1 MMRTIETSRPRHV
14 SAQGGRARALFLSDV
29 HLATRAC
36 RADALLEFLRCHDA
50 ETIYLVGDIVDFWG
64 VRCGAI
70 WPRSHNDIV
79 QAFLNKMR
87 NGTRIV
93 LIPGNHDEGLR
104 DYCGFHLSGVEIV
117 RDCVHETAAGL
128 RMLVTH
134 GDEFDGVV
142 RHGRWLAYL
151 GGWGPGLARCLN
163 SPLSWV
169 RRKFGLGPWS
179 LSGYIKLKVK
189 AAVNFL
195 DAFEHALVA
204 EARGRGVDG
213 VICGHVHQAAHHE
226 IDGLRYLNCGD
237 WVESC
242 TAIAEDWAG
251 RLYHIDWL
259 ETLRECEL
267 APAPAHPMQE
277 AA

>member
-1 MMRTIETSRPRHV
+1 MMRTIETSRPRQV

-50 ETIYLVGDIVDFWG
+50 ETIYLVGDIVDVWG

-70 WPRSHNDIV
+70 WPRSHNDI
-79 QAFLNKMR
+79 
-87 NGTRIV
+87 
-93 LIPGNHDEGLR
+93 
-104 DYCGFHLSGVEIV
+104 
-117 RDCVHETAAGL
+117 
-128 RMLVTH
+128 MLVTH
-134 GDEFDGVV
+134 GDKFDGVV
-142 RHGRWLAYL
+142 RHGRWLAFI

-169 RRKFGLGPWS
+169 RRKFGFGPWS

-189 AAVNFL
+189 AAVNFV

-226 IDGLRYLNCGD
+226 IDGLKYLNCGD

>member
-1 MMRTIETSRPRHV
+1 MMRTLEALRPRQIGPV
-14 SAQGGRARALFLSDV
+14 GGRMRALFLSDV

-64 VRCGAI
+64 VRRGAI

-79 QAFLNKMR
+79 QAFLTKID
-87 NGTRIV
+87 NGTRVV

-104 DYCGFHLSGVEIV
+104 DFCGFFLSGVEIV
-117 RDCVHETAAGL
+117 HDCIHKTARGQ

-151 GGWGPGLARCLN
+151 GGLGEALTRCFN
-163 SPLSWV
+163 SPLHWV
-169 RRKFGLGPWS
+169 RRKFGFGLWS
-179 LSGYIKLKVK
+179 LSGCIKVKVK
-189 AAVNFL
+189 AAVNFV
-195 DAFEHALVA
+195 DAFEEALVA
-204 EARGRGVDG
+204 EARRRGVDG

-226 IDGLRYLNCGD
+226 IDNLEYLNCGD

-251 RLYHIDWL
+251 RLYHINWL
-259 ETLRECEL
+259 EASRWREL
-267 APAPAHPMQE
+267 AAAPAQPMRE

>member
-1 MMRTIETSRPRHV
+1 MMRTIETLRPRQINALG
-14 SAQGGRARALFLSDV
+14 SRARALFLSDV

-36 RADALLEFLRCHDA
+36 QADALLEFLRCHDA

-64 VRCGAI
+64 VRRGAI
-70 WPRSHNDIV
+70 WPRSHNDII
-79 QAFLNKMR
+79 QAFLQKMH
-87 NGTRIV
+87 NGTRVV

-104 DYCGFHLSGVEIV
+104 DFCGFYLSGVEIV
-117 RDCVHETAAGL
+117 RDCIHETAAGQ

-151 GGWGPGLARCLN
+151 GSWGAGLARCLN
-163 SPLSWV
+163 SPLNWV
-169 RRKFGLGPWS
+169 RRKLGFAPWS
-179 LSGYIKLKVK
+179 LSGYIKLKIK
-189 AAVNFL
+189 AAVNFV
-195 DAFEHALVA
+195 DAFEEALVA
-204 EARGRGVDG
+204 EARRRGVDG

-226 IDGLRYLNCGD
+226 IDNLAYLNCGD

-251 RLYHIDWL
+251 RLYKIDWL
-259 ETLRECEL
+259 ETSRRCALG
-267 APAPAHPMQE
+267 PAPAHAMQE

>member
-1 MMRTIETSRPRHV
+1 MIETWRPRD
-14 SAQGGRARALFLSDV
+14 GGARGNRVRALFLSDV

-36 RADALLEFLRCHDA
+36 RADALLEFLQCHDA

-64 VRCGAI
+64 IRRGAI
-70 WPRSHNDIV
+70 WPQSHNDV
-79 QAFLNKMR
+79 VHAVLSKMR
-87 NGTRIV
+87 SGTRIV

-104 DYCGFHLSGVEIV
+104 AYCGFRLSGVEIL
-117 RDCVHETAAGL
+117 RNCVHETAAGL

-134 GDEFDGVV
+134 GDDFDVVV

-151 GGWGPGLARCLN
+151 GGWGPRLARWLN
-163 SPLSWV
+163 PPLGWV
-169 RRKFGLGPWS
+169 RRTFGFGRWS

-189 AAVNFL
+189 AAVNFVG
-195 DAFEHALVA
+195 AFEDALLA
-204 EARGRGVDG
+204 EARRRGADG
-213 VICGHVHQAAHHE
+213 VICGHIHQAAHRE
-226 IDGLRYLNCGD
+226 VDGLKYLNCGD

-259 ETLRECEL
+259 ATARAQ
-267 APAPAHPMQE
+267 APGPASSRLVRE

>member
-1 MMRTIETSRPRHV
+1 MMQTSKPRERT
-14 SAQGGRARALFLSDV
+14 AQGGRVRTLFLSDV
-29 HLATRAC
+29 HLATHAC
-36 RADALLEFLRCHDA
+36 RADMLLGFLRCHDA
-50 ETIYLVGDIVDFWG
+50 ETIYLVGDIVDFWE
-64 VRCGAI
+64 VRRGAI

-79 QAFLNKMR
+79 QAVLGKMR

-104 DYCGFHLSGVEIV
+104 EFCGFHLSGVEIV
-117 RDCVHETAAGL
+117 RDCIHETAGGL
-128 RMLVTH
+128 QLLVTH
-134 GDEFDGVV
+134 GDDFDVVV

-151 GGWGPGLARCLN
+151 GGWGPRLARWIN

-169 RRKFGLGPWS
+169 RRKFGLGRWS

-189 AAVNFL
+189 AAVNFVG
-195 DAFEHALVA
+195 AFENALLA
-204 EARGRGVDG
+204 EARRRGADG
-213 VICGHVHQAAHHE
+213 VICGHIHQAAHHE
-226 IDGLRYLNCGD
+226 IDGLKYLNCGD

-259 ETLRECEL
+259 KATGEREL
-267 APAPAHPMQE
+267 ALTSTGPIQE

>member
-1 MMRTIETSRPRHV
+1 MMQASKPRERN
-14 SAQGGRARALFLSDV
+14 AQGGRVRTLFLSDV
-29 HLATRAC
+29 HLATHAC
-36 RADALLEFLRCHDA
+36 RADMLLGFLRCHDA
-50 ETIYLVGDIVDFWG
+50 ETIYLVGDIVDFWE
-64 VRCGAI
+64 VRRGAI

-79 QAFLNKMR
+79 QAVLGKMR

-104 DYCGFHLSGVEIV
+104 EFCGFHLSGIEIV
-117 RDCVHETAAGL
+117 RDCIHETVGGL
-128 RMLVTH
+128 RLLVTH
-134 GDEFDGVV
+134 GDDFDVVV

-151 GGWGPGLARCLN
+151 GGWGPRLARWIN

-169 RRKFGLGPWS
+169 RRKFGLGRWS

-189 AAVNFL
+189 AAVNFVG
-195 DAFEHALVA
+195 AFENALLA
-204 EARGRGVDG
+204 EARRRGADG
-213 VICGHVHQAAHHE
+213 VICGHIHQAAHHE
-226 IDGLRYLNCGD
+226 IDGSKYLNCGD

-259 ETLRECEL
+259 KATREREL
-267 APAPAHPMQE
+267 ALACTTPIQE